1 MIFPSIPAVS
11 IISKVVVPILPIH
24 TRQSLVV
31 PGYFE
36 TIAPLAKFGK
46 KAVTYLSLL
55 LIGKKH

>member
-46 KAVTYLSLL
+46 KAVTYLPL
-55 LIGKKH
+55 